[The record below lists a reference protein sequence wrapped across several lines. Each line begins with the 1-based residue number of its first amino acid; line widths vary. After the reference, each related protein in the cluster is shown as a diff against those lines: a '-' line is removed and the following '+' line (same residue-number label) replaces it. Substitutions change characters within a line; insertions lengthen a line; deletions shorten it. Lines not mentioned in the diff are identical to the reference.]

1 MRISSKHAF
10 PGNHSPLENLDKL
23 VVFAFQHHQRKT
35 IITISKILEV
45 DISWVKLHS
54 RNIWKYD
61 GPSGRDWSL
70 ILEQKLLE
78 TSKRGETLE
87 MSWMLSKGSKLTC
100 INPPQWQQKT
110 HLFAS
115 RSGNVA
121 GGVLSLW
128 EAMFRVAW
136 FKRLTTLRLGH
147 IEPPEGE
154 QSKSHSSS
162 LASSFSSFSSS
173 LSSSLRKRS
182 FESSMVHEF
191 QLVSASHRHS
201 HQGEE
206 HCDVEIDWRARTN
219 AKYYWLLHITQLNLP
234 CTTYNRTWW
243 TTKKQEKTH
252 AHRRLCEAQFCK
264 RRSKAKLQV
273 SRCRNPEIPWNLSVK
288 SLFVTALAHK
298 KKNTSWPPE
307 MKNHIILRALEFDLP
322 FRGPSP
328 QPPPRLQPLPR
339 QLAQPSSP
347 QSPPILW
354 PIGISKR
361 KSN

>member
-1 MRISSKHAF
+1 
-10 PGNHSPLENLDKL
+10 
-23 VVFAFQHHQRKT
+23 
-35 IITISKILEV
+35 
-45 DISWVKLHS
+45 
-54 RNIWKYD
+54 
-61 GPSGRDWSL
+61 
-70 ILEQKLLE
+70 
-78 TSKRGETLE
+78 

-100 INPPQWQQKT
+100 INPPQWRQKT

-115 RSGNVA
+115 RSGNVG

-243 TTKKQEKTH
+243 TTKKQAMRIAGFAKPNFANGDPKPNCKSPDVEIPKSLEIFQSSLSLSLHLPTKKKQPPD
-252 AHRRLCEAQFCK
+252 HRRWKITSSFGH
-264 RRSKAKLQV
+264 
-273 SRCRNPEIPWNLSVK
+273 WNSTSCCAVLLLSLRLGF
-288 SLFVTALAHK
+288 SLFLGSSRSLLLLNLLQSCGQLLFQNGKEITFAQAL
-298 KKNTSWPPE
+298 P
-307 MKNHIILRALEFDLP
+307 
-322 FRGPSP
+322 GSP
-328 QPPPRLQPLPR
+328 TKP
-339 QLAQPSSP
+339 
-347 QSPPILW
+347 
-354 PIGISKR
+354 
-361 KSN
+361 N